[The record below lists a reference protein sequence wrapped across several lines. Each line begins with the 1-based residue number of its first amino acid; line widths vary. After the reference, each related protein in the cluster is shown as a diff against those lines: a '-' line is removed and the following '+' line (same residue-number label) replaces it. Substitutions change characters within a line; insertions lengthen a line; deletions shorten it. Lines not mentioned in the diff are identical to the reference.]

1 MQEQKDL
8 SAKYSKPLHD
18 FFQEHLEGVSKCL
31 KMAIVIP
38 EQEPEKKTMC
48 YKKCLEFYTKTKRK
62 FTGQF

>member
-1 MQEQKDL
+1 MYEQKDL

-38 EQEPEKKTMC
+38 EQEPEKKKRC
-48 YKKCLEFYTKTKRK
+48 VTKNV
-62 FTGQF
+62 